1 LSRDDVGLDRDQ
13 HEQVRSART
22 WRQSVQKHEREA
34 AMDKVPS
41 TPYRSL
47 LRQPLTEGEVPEE
60 LLPSTHAERLLCRS
74 CAKTLP
80 RSDMFAE
87 YRAPFT
93 RILIATDGSAL
104 ADDAATLGVSL
115 AQALVASVVFL
126 HAATPWRGG
135 RVLARLFA
143 AAEVAVD
150 PDCASLAERN
160 LERQRALAMNAG
172 VRCETRLAYD
182 PHPDRAILQAVMD
195 TGCDLIVM
203 GARGGRLAR
212 RVGAGAHVPLLMCRR
227 GTPVESALASA

>member
-1 LSRDDVGLDRDQ
+1 
-13 HEQVRSART
+13 
-22 WRQSVQKHEREA
+22 
-34 AMDKVPS
+34 MDKAPS

-47 LRQPLTEGEVPEE
+47 LRQPIAEGEVPDE
-60 LLPSTHAERLLCRS
+60 LLPSNEALRLLCRT
-74 CAKTLP
+74 CARTLP
-80 RSDMFAE
+80 RGDMVTE
-87 YRAPFT
+87 CKPPFT

-160 LERQRALAMNAG
+160 LERQRSLAMNAG

-182 PHPDRAILQAVMD
+182 PHPDRAILQAVVD
-195 TGCDLIVM
+195 IGCDLIVM

-212 RVGAGAHVPLLMCRR
+212 RVARRTGVPLLTCRSAAP
-227 GTPVESALASA
+227 GESAAAS

>member
-1 LSRDDVGLDRDQ
+1 
-13 HEQVRSART
+13 
-22 WRQSVQKHEREA
+22 
-34 AMDKVPS
+34 MDKAPC

-47 LRQPLTEGEVPEE
+47 LRQPIAEGEVPDE
-60 LLPSTHAERLLCRS
+60 LLPSNEALRLLCRT
-74 CAKTLP
+74 CARTLP
-80 RSDMFAE
+80 RGDMVTDCKP
-87 YRAPFT
+87 PFT

-160 LERQRALAMNAG
+160 LERQRSLAMNAG

-182 PHPDRAILQAVMD
+182 PHPDRAILQAVVD

-212 RVGAGAHVPLLMCRR
+212 RVARRTGVPLLTCRSAAP
-227 GTPVESALASA
+227 GESAAAS